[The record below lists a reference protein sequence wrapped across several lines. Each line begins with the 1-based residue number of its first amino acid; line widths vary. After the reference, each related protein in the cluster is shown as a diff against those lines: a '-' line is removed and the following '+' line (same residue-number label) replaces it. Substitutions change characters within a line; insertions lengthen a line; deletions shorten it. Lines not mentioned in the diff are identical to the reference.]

1 MCIHTLSNLTS
12 FLGILIQLKYFTVAF
27 LTHSDFPSICQ
38 MQMFDQELT
47 YYDKIYIDDHWFH
60 SQIVFSMAE

>member
-47 YYDKIYIDDHWFH
+47 YYDKIYIDDH
-60 SQIVFSMAE
+60 